1 MLIFPNKRFI
11 TVISINC
18 SVYGKKIAQS
28 WLIRNISIC
37 FAVEGFHFLKET
49 FSRRTG
55 IKIVRDKHTV
65 ASVYGKLT
73 RSFCS
78 KYIISLSL
86 EEMK

>member
-1 MLIFPNKRFI
+1 MLIIPNKRFI

-18 SVYGKKIAQS
+18 SMYGKKNCTVVAD
-28 WLIRNISIC
+28 
-37 FAVEGFHFLKET
+37 KKY
-49 FSRRTG
+49 FSLFCCLGVSFFKGRRTG

>member
-18 SVYGKKIAQS
+18 SVYGKKNCTVVADKKYFYS
-28 WLIRNISIC
+28 FCCLGVSFFKGR
-37 FAVEGFHFLKET
+37 K
-49 FSRRTG
+49 TG

-78 KYIISLSL
+78 KYIISLCL